1 MNLKE
6 AKTEMTPS
14 SLVELLQLLESH
26 SIPAWLDGGW
36 GVDALL
42 QTQTRT
48 HQDVDII
55 VSVSD
60 VPKLQELLATIGF
73 SVQEGKPPNSFV
85 LANGVGLEVDVH
97 AVNFDDD
104 GNGVYRMQNGED
116 WIYPAEG
123 FSGRGIVRG
132 MRVKCLSPTTQVL
145 CHAHGYIPVEKDF
158 VDMEL
163 LAEQFGVELPPQLQR
178 IPAQK

>member
-1 MNLKE
+1 MILKE
-6 AKTEMTPS
+6 AKTEMTFS
-14 SLVELLQLLESH
+14 SLVELMKLLERD

-36 GVDALL
+36 EGDALL

-48 HQDVDII
+48 HQAIDIV

-60 VPKLQELLATIGF
+60 VPKLQELLAIMGF
-73 SVQEGKPPNSFV
+73 SVQEGNPPNSFV

-116 WIYPAEG
+116 WIYQRRD
-123 FSGRGIVRG
+123 SVDRG
-132 MRVKCLSPTTQVL
+132 LS
-145 CHAHGYIPVEKDF
+145 E
-158 VDMEL
+158 E
-163 LAEQFGVELPPQLQR
+163 
-178 IPAQK
+178 